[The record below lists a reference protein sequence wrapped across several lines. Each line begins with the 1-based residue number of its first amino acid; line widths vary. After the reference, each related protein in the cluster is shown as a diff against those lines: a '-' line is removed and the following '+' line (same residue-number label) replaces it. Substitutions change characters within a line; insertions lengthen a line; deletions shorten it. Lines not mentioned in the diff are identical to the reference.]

1 MGANSFQEKT
11 FEKTFLRRITISIV
25 GIFVVF
31 LVGTFYYFFF
41 EKYSLLESM
50 FFTAITLSTV
60 GYGIPGKLS
69 TFGKIF
75 TIFLILI
82 GLSFVLYSISYI
94 TAILVEGE
102 LNKFFKIKKIERR
115 VSKMKNHIIVV
126 GVGNIGTHVVNQ
138 LLRYDENVVAI
149 DKVVDENTFFERIN
163 GNREKIILINGDATN
178 EETLLKAG
186 VHEARALITTLP
198 DDSLNVFVALTAK
211 NLNNKIYIV
220 SNINNLTNLTKFIYA
235 GVDYPIAT
243 AEIASVRIVETV
255 IGNKP
260 KENVIDILNIK
271 DKTFR
276 IEIVDVENTKLSG
289 EKIEDLKLK
298 EKYNIFIVGVINNE
312 KFLIGPSKD
321 YIINSKDKII
331 VFGESSGLENFRKD
345 FLK

>member
-1 MGANSFQEKT
+1 MNTNSSQEKT
-11 FEKTFLRRITISIV
+11 FEKTFLRRITISII
-25 GIFVVF
+25 GILVVF

-41 EKYSLLESM
+41 EKYSLLESI

-60 GYGIPGKLS
+60 GYGIPRELS
-69 TFGKIF
+69 AFGKIF

-102 LNKFFKIKKIERR
+102 LNKFFKTKRIERR

-138 LLRYDENVVAI
+138 LLRYDEKVVAI
-149 DKVVDENTFFERIN
+149 DKAVNENAFFERIH
-163 GNREKIILINGDATN
+163 GNKEKLILINGDATN

-186 VHEARALITTLP
+186 IREARALITTLP

-220 SNINNLTNLTKFIYA
+220 SNINNLANLTKFIYA

-243 AEIASVRIVETV
+243 AEIASIRIVETV

-276 IEIVDVENTKLSG
+276 VEIVDVENTKLSG
-289 EKIEDLKLK
+289 GKIEDLKLK

-312 KFLIGPSKD
+312 KFLMGPSKD
-321 YIINSKDKII
+321 YIINPKDKII
-331 VFGESSGLENFRKD
+331 LFGESSGLENFRKD
-345 FLK
+345 FLQ